1 MKFTIWIIVS
11 IISNDIFDRYSVASY
26 GFILSA
32 LIHILLNK
40 SSIQKNIS
48 LFSGLVELVF
58 MKQDGFIGREHGME
72 QKWITR
78 QAT

>member
-11 IISNDIFDRYSVASY
+11 IRSNDIFDRYSVASY

-58 MKQDGFIGREHGME
+58 MKQDGFSGCEHDLE
-72 QKWITR
+72 QK
-78 QAT
+78 